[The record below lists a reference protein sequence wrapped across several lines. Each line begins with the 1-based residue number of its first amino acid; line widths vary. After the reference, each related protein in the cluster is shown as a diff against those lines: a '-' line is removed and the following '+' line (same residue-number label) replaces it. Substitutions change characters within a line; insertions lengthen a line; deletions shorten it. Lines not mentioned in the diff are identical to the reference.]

1 MWGPVAEQ
9 RLVPKQT
16 SWDIF
21 KSGAEVAGHR
31 CHPLLSSL
39 THEQTFHILWI
50 TPVGSAAGEAKGIIS
65 REWDWDKAVKE
76 GRSGTDRLSGR
87 LHLVHLQLCHL
98 RPWILLFSPF
108 FQALNPCLSCLAQT
122 ALRLISSWQ
131 GSALGTHT
139 CPFFWSSQSHDSW
152 SPEMSSNF
160 SRVYPAP
167 KCQDQVCNPDILA
180 PDCGLNQQL
189 ILGPQVF
196 LLVPKLAFDQ
206 RSQGNNWSSPSGV
219 FEYICGHFLK
229 TAATFKY
236 NYQYVETKD
245 IEKHTEVH
253 VWKQTSQFGT
263 C

>member
-39 THEQTFHILWI
+39 THERTFHILWI

-87 LHLVHLQLCHL
+87 LHSVHLQLCHL

-108 FQALNPCLSCLAQT
+108 FRALNPCLSCLAQT

-139 CPFFWSSQSHDSW
+139 CPFFWSSQSHDSGTDEVSGAQRCQVI
-152 SPEMSSNF
+152 SPEFTQLISVRTRCATQIFWLQTVGSTSSLFWGHRSSSLSQSWPLTRDLRAITGVHPLVCLSIYAVIF
-160 SRVYPAP
+160 SR
-167 KCQDQVCNPDILA
+167 
-180 PDCGLNQQL
+180 QL
-189 ILGPQVF
+189 Q
-196 LLVPKLAFDQ
+196 LL
-206 RSQGNNWSSPSGV
+206 SIITNM
-219 FEYICGHFLK
+219 
-229 TAATFKY
+229 
-236 NYQYVETKD
+236 
-245 IEKHTEVH
+245 
-253 VWKQTSQFGT
+253 
-263 C
+263 